1 MSGPS
6 AAKSSVQFFPILWE
20 KENFTSS
27 INGQDEDGDGSD
39 YTRNSKSRLSASAD
53 RRGIFNRYAHIA
65 GMSKFKADFRFA
77 PFSSVARNL
86 KESGPTSDAF
96 DMVFAL
102 AGITSAF
109 EYLAGADMDIE
120 ATFRPRKDDDR
131 PMIEVKVNAEDICNA
146 WFSPTDGSLTFGV
159 CEKMHMAADGDVLL
173 HELGH
178 WLLNK
183 LNPKLLEPTDVITD
197 TWWPVPHKLYAGEQD
212 AIHEGF
218 ADAFAAIINGNPVIG
233 EDTWVFTGKK
243 PGEGL
248 RSVNN
253 RAKRKGIG
261 SEAHERGKVYGG
273 FFWSLYR
280 KIGKMSEGIGGKA
293 DAAEI
298 MLALMW
304 EHALHY
310 SVAHPTTDKF
320 VDAMLAGANALFNA
334 ERIPL
339 DPFEVRDAILD
350 EAFAR
355 ELVDKRYVE
364 ERKKADDA
372 EIPEGFM
379 FQRRSDASLRSAE
392 DAIDVFKKD
401 GKTEFK
407 GPEVSWTASGL
418 KEFHEQLYTTASGLK
433 VEVIGSGVTV
443 EKVRPKGMRF
453 KRGGEFVHVFT
464 EGVRDLSKPGA
475 VDEAINLAEKAALS
489 KLAAAVHS
497 LEKKAAAELSA
508 TKKKRAAGD
517 EARMKTGLLHR
528 DVAALKSAGA
538 EFAPGGGKAARLVLL
553 PGKSTL
559 SWRFDAGEITGYV
572 DAKSG
577 KVTVVRSYLVD

>member
-39 YTRNSKSRLSASAD
+39 YTRNSKSKLSASAD
-53 RRGIFNRYAHIA
+53 HRGIFNKFAHVA
-65 GMSKFKADFRFA
+65 GKSEFKADFRFA
-77 PFSSVARNL
+77 PFPSVAKSL

-102 AGITSAF
+102 ASFTSAF
-109 EYLAGADMDIE
+109 EYLSDAGMEVEE
-120 ATFRPRKDDDR
+120 AFRPRTGGGS
-131 PMIEVKVNAEDICNA
+131 PMLNVSVNTEDVCNA
-146 WFSPTDGSLTFGV
+146 WFSPTDLSLTFGL
-159 CEKMHMAADGDVLL
+159 CERMHMAADGDVLL

-253 RAKRKGIG
+253 RARRKKIG
-261 SEAHERGKVYGG
+261 PEAHERGKVYGG

-280 KIGKMSEGIGGKA
+280 KIGRMAEHGAGRT
-293 DAAEI
+293 DPAAI
-298 MLALMW
+298 ALSIMW

-310 SVAHPTTDKF
+310 RVAHPTTEEF

-350 EAFAR
+350 EALAR
-355 ELVDKRYVE
+355 ELVDKAYVD
-364 ERKKADDA
+364 ERKKAEDA

-379 FQRRSDASLRSAE
+379 FQRSSDASLRSAE
-392 DAIDVFKKD
+392 DAIDAFKKD

-418 KEFHEQLYTTASGLK
+418 KEFHEQLYTTASGRK
-433 VEVIGSGVTV
+433 VEVLGSGVTV
-443 EKVRPKGMRF
+443 EKLRPKGMRF